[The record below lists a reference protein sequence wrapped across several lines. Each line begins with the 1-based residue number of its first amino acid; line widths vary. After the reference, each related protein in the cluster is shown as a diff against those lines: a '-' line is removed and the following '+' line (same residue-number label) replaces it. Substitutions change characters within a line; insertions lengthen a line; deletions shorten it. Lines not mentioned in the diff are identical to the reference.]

1 MREEEGERVLG
12 SYKKA
17 RVGTS
22 MASAC
27 IVGAESTAT
36 RKSCTGG
43 SERKGLTDGTHR
55 SARANDR
62 TNGWA
67 GKRDPRDNER
77 SCASAGEV
85 SADKSAPLGSG
96 RGRRARGQA
105 GIDRRG
111 LPVRGS
117 RCVGARGAGPDGL
130 AWAEMAFPFLGI
142 FQLIFYF
149 IFSRVFNSKSNQIS
163 NSN

>member
-62 TNGWA
+62 TSGWA
-67 GKRDPRDNER
+67 GKQDPRDNER

-96 RGRRARGQA
+96 REREESARAGWRRQAGSACPGQQVRGRARG
-105 GIDRRG
+105 
-111 LPVRGS
+111 
-117 RCVGARGAGPDGL
+117 
-130 AWAEMAFPFLGI
+130 WA
-142 FQLIFYF
+142 
-149 IFSRVFNSKSNQIS
+149 
-163 NSN
+163 